1 MSIEEVIDR
10 LEGVTTRSRILESAA
25 LEIERNGL
33 TLFRVKRVAS
43 EADISVALLYSYF
56 TDREDLIAATIVH
69 RFEQVLLGQAEIFTT
84 PLRDVNTADELRAAL
99 DVMIADAQD
108 PARDEQRLS
117 RIDGISFAHH
127 NTTASEGIA
136 QAKAEASEKIVT
148 IVQPLQEK
156 GLLVEGM
163 TAVAFARLWYALFF
177 GQIALDGEHALS
189 INPDAW
195 LTALH
200 VLANAVVASGASA
213 TSPSA

>member
-1 MSIEEVIDR
+1 VSLGDGVAS

-33 TLFRVKRVAS
+33 TQFRVKRVAS

-56 TDREDLIAATIVH
+56 TDREDLIAATIVY

-84 PLRDVNTADELRAAL
+84 PLRDVTTPEELRAAL
-99 DVMIADAQD
+99 TVMIADAQD
-108 PARDEQRLS
+108 PARDEQRLL

-136 QAKAEASEKIVT
+136 QAKAGASDKILQ
-148 IVQPLQEK
+148 IVQPLEER
-156 GLLVEGM
+156 GLLAPGM
-163 TAVAFARLWYALFF
+163 TAVAFARIWYALFF
-177 GQIALDGEHALS
+177 GQIALEGEHALS
-189 INPDAW
+189 INSDAW

-200 VLANAVVASGASA
+200 VLANAVVA
-213 TSPSA
+213 

>member
-1 MSIEEVIDR
+1 
-10 LEGVTTRSRILESAA
+10 LESAA

-56 TDREDLIAATIVH
+56 TDREDLIAATIVY
-69 RFEQVLLGQAEIFTT
+69 RFERVLLGQAEIFTT
-84 PLRDVNTADELRAAL
+84 PLRDINSSEELRAAL
-99 DVMIADAQD
+99 TTMIADAQD
-108 PARDEQRLS
+108 PERDEQRLL

-136 QAKAEASEKIVT
+136 KAKFEASDKIVT
-148 IVQPLQEK
+148 TVQPLQDK

-163 TAVAFARLWYALFF
+163 TAVAFARIWYALFF
-177 GQIALDGEHALS
+177 GQIALEGEHALS

-200 VLANAVVASGASA
+200 VLANAMVAS
-213 TSPSA
+213 

>member
-1 MSIEEVIDR
+1 MSIDPVVDR

-56 TDREDLIAATIVH
+56 TDREDLIAATIVY

-84 PLRDVNTADELRAAL
+84 PLRDINTTAELRAAL
-99 DVMIADAQD
+99 DTMIADAQD

-127 NTTASEGIA
+127 NLTASEGIA
-136 QAKAEASEKIVT
+136 KAKAETSDKIVQ
-148 IVQPLQEK
+148 IVQPLEDK
-156 GLLVEGM
+156 GLLAPGM
-163 TAVAFARLWYALFF
+163 TAVAFARTWYALFF
-177 GQIALDGEHALS
+177 GQIALEGEHALS
-189 INPDAW
+189 INADDW

-200 VLANAVVASGASA
+200 VLANAVVA
-213 TSPSA
+213 

>member
-1 MSIEEVIDR
+1 MSITDIVGR

-84 PLRDVNTADELRAAL
+84 PLRDVRTAEELRAAL
-99 DVMIADAQD
+99 DTMIVDGQD
-108 PARDEQRLS
+108 PARDEQRLL

-127 NTTASEGIA
+127 NVTASQGIA
-136 QAKAEASEKIVT
+136 RAKAEASDKIVT
-148 IVQPLQEK
+148 TVQPLEEK
-156 GLLVEGM
+156 GLLAPGM
-163 TAVAFARLWYALFF
+163 TAVAFARIWYALFF
-177 GQIALDGEHALS
+177 GQIALEGEHSLS

-200 VLANAVVASGASA
+200 VLADAVVA
-213 TSPSA
+213 

>member
-1 MSIEEVIDR
+1 MSLGDGVAS

-33 TLFRVKRVAS
+33 TQFRVKRVAS

-56 TDREDLIAATIVH
+56 TDREDLIAATIVY

-84 PLRDVNTADELRAAL
+84 PLRDVTTPEELRAAL
-99 DVMIADAQD
+99 TVMIADAQD
-108 PARDEQRLS
+108 PARDEQRLL

-136 QAKAEASEKIVT
+136 QAKAGASDKILQ
-148 IVQPLQEK
+148 IVQPLEER
-156 GLLVEGM
+156 GLLAPGM
-163 TAVAFARLWYALFF
+163 TAVAFARIWYALFF
-177 GQIALDGEHALS
+177 GQIALEGEHALS
-189 INPDAW
+189 INSDAW

-200 VLANAVVASGASA
+200 VLANAVVA
-213 TSPSA
+213 

>member
-1 MSIEEVIDR
+1 VSVDAFVDR

-84 PLRDVNTADELRAAL
+84 PLRDVNTGEELRAAL
-99 DVMIADAQD
+99 DKMIADAQD
-108 PARDEQRLS
+108 PERDEQRLL
-117 RIDGISFAHH
+117 RIEGISFAHH
-127 NTTASEGIA
+127 NSTASEGIA
-136 QAKAEASEKIVT
+136 KAKAETSDKIVAT
-148 IVQPLQEK
+148 VQPLEEK
-156 GLLVEGM
+156 GLLANGM
-163 TAVAFARLWYALFF
+163 TAVAFARIWYALFF
-177 GQIALDGEHALS
+177 GQIALEGEHALS
-189 INPDAW
+189 IDPDAW

-200 VLANAVVASGASA
+200 VLANAAVA
-213 TSPSA
+213 

>member
-1 MSIEEVIDR
+1 VSLGDGVAS

-33 TLFRVKRVAS
+33 TQFRVKRVAS

-56 TDREDLIAATIVH
+56 TDREDLIAATIVY

-84 PLRDVNTADELRAAL
+84 PLRDVTTSEELRAAL
-99 DVMIADAQD
+99 TVMIADAQD
-108 PARDEQRLS
+108 PARDEQRLL

-136 QAKAEASEKIVT
+136 QAKAGASDKILQ
-148 IVQPLQEK
+148 IVQPLEER
-156 GLLVEGM
+156 GLLAPGM
-163 TAVAFARLWYALFF
+163 TAVAFARIWYALFF
-177 GQIALDGEHALS
+177 GQIALEGEHALS

-200 VLANAVVASGASA
+200 VLANAVVA
-213 TSPSA
+213 

>member
-43 EADISVALLYSYF
+43 EAEISVALLYSYF
-56 TDREDLIAATIVH
+56 TDREDLIAATIVY

-84 PLRDVNTADELRAAL
+84 PLRDVSTPEELRTAL
-99 DVMIADAQD
+99 NTMIVDAQD
-108 PARDEQRLS
+108 PARDEQRLL

-136 QAKAEASEKIVT
+136 KAKAEASEKIVRT
-148 IVQPLQEK
+148 VQPLQDR

-163 TAVAFARLWYALFF
+163 TAVAFARVWYALFF

-200 VLANAVVASGASA
+200 VLANAIVA
-213 TSPSA
+213 

>member
-1 MSIEEVIDR
+1 MSIDRVVDR

-56 TDREDLIAATIVH
+56 TDREDLIAATIVY

-84 PLRDVNTADELRAAL
+84 PLRDINSAAELRAAL
-99 DVMIADAQD
+99 DTMIADAQD
-108 PARDEQRLS
+108 PARDEQRLL

-127 NTTASEGIA
+127 NSTASAGIA
-136 QAKAEASEKIVT
+136 KAKAEASDKIVAT
-148 IVQPLQEK
+148 VQPLQDK
-156 GLLVEGM
+156 GLLAQGM
-163 TAVAFARLWYALFF
+163 TAVAFARVWYALFF
-177 GQIALDGEHALS
+177 GQIALEGEHALS
-189 INPDAW
+189 IDSEAW

-200 VLANAVVASGASA
+200 VLADAVVA
-213 TSPSA
+213 

>member
-1 MSIEEVIDR
+1 VSFGDVVDR

-69 RFEQVLLGQAEIFTT
+69 RFERVLLGQAEIFTT
-84 PLRDVNTADELRAAL
+84 PLRDINSSEELRAAL
-99 DVMIADAQD
+99 TTMIADAQD
-108 PARDEQRLS
+108 PERDEQRLL

-136 QAKAEASEKIVT
+136 KAKFEASDKIVT
-148 IVQPLQEK
+148 TVQPLEDK
-156 GLLVEGM
+156 GLFVEGM
-163 TAVAFARLWYALFF
+163 TAVAFARIWYALFF
-177 GQIALDGEHALS
+177 GQIALEGEHALS

-195 LTALH
+195 LTALR
-200 VLANAVVASGASA
+200 VLANAVVAS
-213 TSPSA
+213 